1 MADPATFAEQAMPF
15 AGQLYSGAMRMTRK
29 PADAEDLLQET
40 MLRGFRGFESF
51 TEGTNLRAWL
61 FRIMTNLYINRY
73 RAKQRQPVESDID
86 DVESMYLYRH
96 LGDLDAVFASRS
108 AEDQLI
114 DMFPDDEVKAALE
127 ELPEIYR
134 LPVLLADV
142 QGFHYREIAEMLD
155 IPIGTVMSRLHRGRK
170 RMQQALYEYA
180 MARGLTTT
188 PSAETPREARSNDA

>member
-1 MADPATFAEQAMPF
+1 
-15 AGQLYSGAMRMTRK
+15 
-29 PADAEDLLQET
+29 
-40 MLRGFRGFESF
+40 
-51 TEGTNLRAWL
+51 
-61 FRIMTNLYINRY
+61 INRY

-170 RMQQALYEYA
+170 
-180 MARGLTTT
+180 GLEKRLHDFVVEQHLITTS
-188 PSAETPREARSNDA
+188 PSAAGEDA